1 MAPNGEQTRVM
12 VILSTA
18 LALLLTGSLVYCLL
32 IVVATR
38 RFLSARLLMPGIQP
52 AVSILKPLCGHD
64 DGLEENLRSFFM
76 QDYPEYEV
84 LLGVHNADDPA
95 VPVAEKVI
103 HEFSGKV
110 AARLIITG
118 ESPIPNAKAFSLNR
132 MVREARHDVLVMGD
146 SDIRVTPTLLSH
158 LAREFQDEHIGLI
171 SCPYRAVPGKSFWS
185 RLEAVGMNTE
195 LLGGVLVARM
205 LEGMRFALGCTVA
218 VRRGVLEEMGGFSY
232 LQEFLA
238 EDFVIGQRAAELGH
252 GVLFS
257 SYVIEHRIGSQGMM
271 RNLGHRLR
279 WARSTR
285 RSRPAG
291 YWGQIFTY
299 PLAWALL
306 LWAVYHPAWPAVLLT
321 LVVRGMA
328 AMATARYVLRD
339 PVTQKQWWLLPLQDV
354 LGFLIWISGF
364 IGDTIIWRD
373 RKCTVLRDGRLHVN
387 PHVNP

>member
-1 MAPNGEQTRVM
+1 M
-12 VILSTA
+12 VILTTV
-18 LALLLTGSLVYCLL
+18 LAVLLAGSLVYCVL
-32 IVVATR
+32 IMVAAR
-38 RFLSARLLMPGIQP
+38 RFLSARLPAPGAQP
-52 AVSILKPLCGHD
+52 PVSLLKPLCGHD
-64 DGLEENLRSFFM
+64 DGLEENLRSFFA

-84 LLGVHNADDPA
+84 LLGVHRADDPA
-95 VPVAEKVI
+95 VPVAEKI
-103 HEFSGKV
+103 MREFSGRIN
-110 AARLIITG
+110 ARLIVTG

-132 MVREARHDVLVMGD
+132 LVREARYDLLVMSD
-146 SDIRVTPTLLSH
+146 SDVRVMPCLLSH
-158 LAREFQDEHIGLI
+158 LAQEFQDEHIGLI
-171 SCPYRAVPGKSFWS
+171 TCPYLAVPGASVWS
-185 RLEAVGMNTE
+185 RLEAIGMNTE

-205 LEGMRFALGCTVA
+205 MEGMRFALGCTVA
-218 VRRGVLEEMGGFSY
+218 VRRGVLEDMGGFGY

-238 EDFVIGQRAAELGH
+238 EDFVIGHRAAEMGH
-252 GVLFS
+252 GVLLS

-306 LWAVYHPAWPAVLLT
+306 LCIAHPSAWPAILLT
-321 LVVRGMA
+321 LVLRSGA
-328 AMATARYVLRD
+328 AAATARYVLHD

-354 LGFLIWISGF
+354 IGFLVWIGGF
-364 IGDTIIWRD
+364 MGDTIVWRD

-387 PHVNP
+387 S